1 MRKVFS
7 LVVALGTLATVPAAQ
22 TSNAL
27 PSAPQILS
35 AGSGEVLVRPDRIT
49 VTIAVV
55 TTAPSAAEAGRLN
68 AERVAPVLAAIRRQG
83 VADSSIAAS
92 GYAVATADRD
102 YNEAPRPA
110 GSPPTY
116 RARNAIRMSLSQ
128 LESVGRIIDAALAAG
143 ATEVSGLNFSSSDE
157 EQARRRAFELAI
169 AAARADAEVAA
180 AAAGGRLGRLIEL
193 QLGTTPY
200 GRAALAMAGSSGFPR
215 SQATTV
221 APNDIRVS
229 AVVEKRFEFV
239 PRP

>member
-1 MRKVFS
+1 MRHS
-7 LVVALGTLATVPAAQ
+7 LSLFIALNVVTGVATAQ
-22 TSNAL
+22 TSTAL

-35 AGSGEVLVRPDRIT
+35 TGSGEVLVRPDRVT

-110 GSPPTY
+110 GSPPVY
-116 RARNAIRMSLSQ
+116 RARNAIRIALTE

-143 ATEVSGLNFSSSDE
+143 ATEVSGLHFSSSTE
-157 EQARRRAFELAI
+157 AQARRRAYELAI

-180 AAAGGRLGRLIEL
+180 AAAGGRLGRLIEI
-193 QLGTTPY
+193 QLGATPY
-200 GRAALAMAGSSGFPR
+200 GRMAFALAQSSGFPG
-215 SQATTV
+215 SQGTTV
-221 APNDIRVS
+221 APHDIPVS
-229 AVVEKRFEFV
+229 AVVEMRFEFV